1 MSTPAAQALSGAN
14 AGAASSGGTGS
25 GTPASGGASGVSGS
39 GSNGAGLAASSTG
52 AANQNAFWNSW
63 NLPDQKETREWVQN
77 KNYDSPFTL
86 AKTAQQLEREAATL
100 RAGKGYPVPGADG
113 KVDPNAQK
121 AWNALTGVPET
132 ADKYDIPVPEGN
144 PYPQFKGFMQ
154 EALHKA
160 GVPAAMAPALARGY
174 EEAVQKMEA
183 QIRETENATSAQ
195 QLLELQTQW
204 GAQYQERVALAQRG
218 KEWLS
223 KEVGG
228 LSELQLRSL
237 ESVLTTPK
245 FMAAMWKIGAGNG
258 EARFAGNNADGGG
271 GFTGGA
277 SEAQIQLDR
286 LMADRSAGTIKDHQ
300 WREISKP
307 GGQLDQLRDRI
318 VAGMAPLQ

>member
-14 AGAASSGGTGS
+14 ASPGAGVSANPAGNASAPSAPTPAGSGAA
-25 GTPASGGASGVSGS
+25 P
-39 GSNGAGLAASSTG
+39 
-52 AANQNAFWNSW
+52 AANSSAFWNSW
-63 NLPDQKETREWVQN
+63 NLPEQQETKQWIQN
-77 KNYDSPFTL
+77 KAYDSPFTL

-100 RAGKGYPVPGADG
+100 RAGKGYPVPGQDG
-113 KVDPNAQK
+113 KIDPNAQK

-132 ADKYDIPVPEGN
+132 ADKYEIPVPDGN

-160 GVPAAMAPALARGY
+160 GVPAAMAPSLARGY

-183 QIRETENATSAQ
+183 HIREQENTQSAQ
-195 QLLELQTQW
+195 QLLELQNQW
-204 GAQYQERVALAQRG
+204 GSQYQERVSLAQRG

-228 LSELQLRSL
+228 LSDIQMRTL

-258 EARFAGNNADGGG
+258 EARFAGGDSAGS
-271 GFTGGA
+271 FQGGA
-277 SEAQIQLDR
+277 SEAQAQMDK
-286 LMADRSAGTIKDHQ
+286 LMADRASGTIKDHQ

-307 GGQLDQLRDRI
+307 GGQFDQLRDRI
-318 VAGMAPLQ
+318 VGGMVPMQ

>member
-1 MSTPAAQALSGAN
+1 MSTPAAEVLSGAN
-14 AGAASSGGTGS
+14 AGTSAGPGAAGAAGGNAGAAGAAGATGSGGT
-25 GTPASGGASGVSGS
+25 
-39 GSNGAGLAASSTG
+39 
-52 AANQNAFWNSW
+52 AANQTQFWSAWNA
-63 NLPDQKETREWVQN
+63 PEQKETRDWIAN
-77 KNYDSPFTL
+77 KNYADPFTL
-86 AKTAQQLEREAATL
+86 AKTAQGLEREAATL
-100 RAGKGYPVPGADG
+100 RAGKGYPTPGQDG
-113 KVDPNAQK
+113 KVDPNVQK
-121 AWNALTGVPET
+121 AWNTLVGVPET
-132 ADKYDIPVPEGN
+132 ADKYEIPVPEGN

-183 QIRETENATSAQ
+183 QIRETENTQSAQ
-195 QLLELQTQW
+195 QLLELQGQW

-228 LSELQLRSL
+228 LSETQLRTM

-271 GFTGGA
+271 AFTGGA
-277 SEAQIQLDR
+277 SEAQAMLDK
-286 LMADRSAGTIKDHQ
+286 LTNDRASGAIKDHQ

-307 GGQLDQLRDRI
+307 GGQYDQLRDRI
-318 VAGMAPLQ
+318 VNGMAPMQ

>member
-1 MSTPAAQALSGAN
+1 MSTPAAEVLSGAN
-14 AGAASSGGTGS
+14 AGGA
-25 GTPASGGASGVSGS
+25 TPAASGGGAAAAVPGGAAPSG
-39 GSNGAGLAASSTG
+39 ATG
-52 AANQNAFWNSW
+52 AAANQTQFWSTWNA
-63 NLPDQKETREWVQN
+63 PEQKETREWVAN
-77 KNYDSPFTL
+77 KNYADPFTL
-86 AKTAQQLEREAATL
+86 AKTAQTLEREAATL
-100 RAGKGYPVPGADG
+100 RAGKGYPTPGADG

-121 AWNALTGVPET
+121 AWNTLTGVPET

-183 QIRETENATSAQ
+183 QIRETENTQSAA
-195 QLLELQTQW
+195 QLAELQNTW

-228 LSELQLRSL
+228 LSDIQMRTL

-245 FMAAMWKIGAGNG
+245 FMAAMWKLGAGNG

-271 GFTGGA
+271 AFQGGA
-277 SEAQIQLDR
+277 SQAQGRVDQI
-286 LMADRSAGTIKDHQ
+286 MAERSAGTIKDHQ

-307 GGQLDQLRDRI
+307 GGELDQLRDKI
-318 VAGMAPLQ
+318 VGGMAPMQ

>member
-1 MSTPAAQALSGAN
+1 M
-14 AGAASSGGTGS
+14 
-25 GTPASGGASGVSGS
+25 
-39 GSNGAGLAASSTG
+39 

-63 NLPDQKETREWVQN
+63 NLPDQKETREWVAN

-132 ADKYDIPVPEGN
+132 ADKYDIPLPADN
-144 PYPQFKGFMQ
+144 PYPQFKTFMQ

-183 QIRETENATSAQ
+183 QIREQENTQSAQ
-195 QLLELQTQW
+195 QLTELQHQW

-218 KEWLS
+218 KEWLA

-228 LSELQLRSL
+228 LSDIQLRTL

-258 EARFAGNNADGGG
+258 EARFAGGDNPP

-277 SEAQIQLDR
+277 SEAQVQFDKIQ
-286 LMADRSAGTIKDHQ
+286 ADRAAGIIKDHQ

-307 GGQLDQLRDRI
+307 GGQLDMLRDRI

>member
-1 MSTPAAQALSGAN
+1 MSTPAAEVLSGAN
-14 AGAASSGGTGS
+14 ANSNAGGGSSGTDGAAGPGGTANANAAA
-25 GTPASGGASGVSGS
+25 GT
-39 GSNGAGLAASSTG
+39 AAVAG
-52 AANQNAFWNSW
+52 AANQGQFWSAW
-63 NLPDQKETREWVQN
+63 TAPEQKETRDWIAN
-77 KNYDSPFTL
+77 KNYADPFTL
-86 AKTAQQLEREAATL
+86 AKTAQGLEREAATL
-100 RAGKGYPVPGADG
+100 RAGKGYPAPGADG

-132 ADKYDIPVPEGN
+132 ADKYDIPIPDGN

-183 QIRETENATSAQ
+183 QIRETENTQSAQ
-195 QLLELQTQW
+195 QLVELQHQW

-228 LSELQLRSL
+228 LSDMQLRSL

-271 GFTGGA
+271 SFQGGA
-277 SEAQIQLDR
+277 SEAQAQLNK
-286 LMADRSAGTIKDHQ
+286 LTADRASGVIKDHE

-307 GGQLDQLRDRI
+307 GGQYDQLRDRI
-318 VAGMAPLQ
+318 VNGMARMQ

>member
-1 MSTPAAQALSGAN
+1 MAPAAN
-14 AGAASSGGTGS
+14 SS
-25 GTPASGGASGVSGS
+25 
-39 GSNGAGLAASSTG
+39 
-52 AANQNAFWNSW
+52 AFWNSW
-63 NLPDQKETREWVQN
+63 NLPDQKETRDWIAN

-86 AKTAQQLEREAATL
+86 AKTAQQLERETATL

-113 KVDPNAQK
+113 KVDPNTQK
-121 AWNALTGVPET
+121 AWNALTGVPDT
-132 ADKYDIPVPEGN
+132 ADKYDIPLPADN

-183 QIRETENATSAQ
+183 QIRETENTQSAQ
-195 QLLELQTQW
+195 QLVELQNQW
-204 GAQYQERVALAQRG
+204 GAQYQERVALAARG
-218 KEWLS
+218 KEWLA

-228 LSELQLRSL
+228 LSDIQMRTL

-258 EARFAGNNADGGG
+258 EARFAGGEHSG
-271 GFTGGA
+271 GFQGGA
-277 SEAQIQLDR
+277 SEAQAQFDKYQ
-286 LMADRSAGTIKDHQ
+286 ADRSAGIIKDHQ

-307 GGQLDQLRDRI
+307 GGELDQLRDRI
-318 VAGMAPLQ
+318 VAGMAPMQ